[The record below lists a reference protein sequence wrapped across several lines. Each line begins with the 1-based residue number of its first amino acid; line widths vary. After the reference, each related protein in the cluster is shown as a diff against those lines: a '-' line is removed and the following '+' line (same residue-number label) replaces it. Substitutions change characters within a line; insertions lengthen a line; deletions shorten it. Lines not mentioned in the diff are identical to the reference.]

1 MANPDQLSLSWCA
14 LRSLAQLL
22 LAEALPRTQLHSGNF
37 ESRQMGIC
45 SYWHVVE
52 GYARNEG
59 QVVRQDAPLCFGSH

>member
-1 MANPDQLSLSWCA
+1 
-14 LRSLAQLL
+14 
-22 LAEALPRTQLHSGNF
+22 
-37 ESRQMGIC
+37 MGIC